1 MADADDEI
9 TSSDVRTVLGTAR
22 RDQRWGLTELLEV
35 QTILGRTRFDLR
47 HARPLNPEEDVEMT
61 ISCVLG
67 TVELL
72 VPYGTRVRLD
82 GTTYLGG
89 SSSDVT
95 ESEPDADPDVWT
107 PPTSIPPLDIT
118 ANVILGR
125 VRVHTPDR
133 PASNT
138 WFSRLMDRRRRR
150 QSSNR
155 TSVKSVAKP
164 TPGIG
169 AAPAPVLAPVAPAPV
184 DVSAPPPAVA
194 AAVDVAVP
202 APVPAAPA
210 PTASVEAARLEP
222 APVAVAP
229 VEAGPAPSPEPAP
242 APQVADDT
250 ERFEPSEPDEDALG
264 DTNDWRAEAE
274 AEAEAGGW
282 SLSLE
287 GEEPAD
293 AEESGDDGMDGWT
306 ILPA

>member
-1 MADADDEI
+1 MADENDDADDEI

-47 HARPLNPEEDVEMT
+47 HARPLKPEEDVQMT

-95 ESEPDADPDVWT
+95 ELEPDADPDVWT

-138 WFSRLMDRRRRR
+138 WFSRLMDRRRMR
-150 QSSNR
+150 QPAKN
-155 TSVKSVAKP
+155 TSVKTIAKP
-164 TPGIG
+164 TPEIG
-169 AAPAPVLAPVAPAPV
+169 AASAPVLAPVAPVPV
-184 DVSAPPPAVA
+184 DVAAPPPAVA
-194 AAVDVAVP
+194 AAVDVA
-202 APVPAAPA
+202 AAPA
-210 PTASVEAARLEP
+210 PAPPPEPAP
-222 APVAVAP
+222 APVA
-229 VEAGPAPSPEPAP
+229 ESP

-250 ERFEPSEPDEDALG
+250 ERFEPSEPDESALG
-264 DTNDWRAEAE
+264 DTNDWRSEAE
-274 AEAEAGGW
+274 AEAKGGGW

-293 AEESGDDGMDGWT
+293 PEESEDDGMDGWT